1 MKWSEN
7 DVVFLTENY
16 GIVKTKDIAK
26 HLGKTS
32 KCVSTKANRLGLTSR
47 LTSKSHK
54 VNNSAFSV
62 LNNDTAYWA
71 GFIAADG
78 CISNKNNYYR
88 LQFAQKAQDAEI
100 LEALNKFIDSDYPVK
115 ITNKYAKLE
124 IGLIN
129 DWIPYLSEY
138 YNLQPNGIDYKKTY
152 DLLPPTALPNLELSL
167 SYIIG
172 FLDGDGSIS
181 NRSILRLGF
190 YGTKPVLSWISQ
202 TIHLIEDKKYINPA
216 AVSRARN
223 SYSISF
229 THQRAKNI
237 INTLQ
242 TIPLEYRLHRKWNI
256 I

>member
-7 DVVFLTENY
+7 DIVFLTENY
-16 GIVKTKDIAK
+16 GIVKTKEIAAR
-26 HLGKTS
+26 LGKTQ
-32 KCVSTKANRLGLTSR
+32 KCVGTKANRLGLTSR
-47 LTSKSHK
+47 LTNKSHK
-54 VNNSAFSV
+54 VNNNAFSV
-62 LNNDTAYWA
+62 LNNNTAYWA

-88 LQFAQKAQDAEI
+88 LQFAQKVQDAEI
-100 LEALNKFIDSDYPVK
+100 LEALNKFVDSDYVVK
-115 ITNKYAKLE
+115 VTDKYAKLE

-129 DWIPYLSEY
+129 NWMPYLSEY
-138 YNLQPNGIDYKKTY
+138 YNLRPNGKDYKKTY
-152 DLLPPTALPNLELSL
+152 DLLPPTLPTLELSL

-190 YGTKPVLSWISQ
+190 YGTKPVLSWVSE
-202 TIHLIEDKKYINPA
+202 TIHLIEDKKYILPA
-216 AVSRARN
+216 AVSKARN
-223 SYSISF
+223 SYAISF
-229 THQRAKNI
+229 THQRAKGI

-242 TIPLEYRLHRKWNI
+242 KVPLEYRLHRKWNI